1 MVTNSSNR
9 STSNNNFSMNKM
21 LADIQALEAMKNQA
35 AQQWLDT
42 TFIDTQITN
51 LKNDFFDYVKNQP
64 EKIFDEYVLH
74 DTNTKKQVDTL
85 QQERDQLLL
94 KQKDIPSNLYESA
107 EYDQLQNRVI
117 ESSLLWT
124 PQEIGRYFS
133 SKMRNRVIDSKFK
146 RWDYQKVLK
155 KVFFGK
161 RRFWYFRRLDEENI
175 RWLWSQFHNKQLRYA
190 QTNMP
195 IHLQA
200 IYERERDIVAVS
212 YNEFVKRQQKFG
224 KMTNEKFIDIEDN
237 PYRNQTKYVRIDK
250 SAYRN

>member
-1 MVTNSSNR
+1 
-9 STSNNNFSMNKM
+9 
-21 LADIQALEAMKNQA
+21 
-35 AQQWLDT
+35 
-42 TFIDTQITN
+42 

-146 RWDYQKVLK
+146 R
-155 KVFFGK
+155 
-161 RRFWYFRRLDEENI
+161 
-175 RWLWSQFHNKQLRYA
+175 
-190 QTNMP
+190 
-195 IHLQA
+195 
-200 IYERERDIVAVS
+200 
-212 YNEFVKRQQKFG
+212 
-224 KMTNEKFIDIEDN
+224 
-237 PYRNQTKYVRIDK
+237 
-250 SAYRN
+250 